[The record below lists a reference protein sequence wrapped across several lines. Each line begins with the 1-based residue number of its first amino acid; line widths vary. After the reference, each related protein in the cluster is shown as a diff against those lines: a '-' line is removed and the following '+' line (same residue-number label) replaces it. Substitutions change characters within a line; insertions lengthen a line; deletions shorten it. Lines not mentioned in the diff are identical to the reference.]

1 MVNKIIIIV
10 ILSFIG
16 GFIGAFYNTR
26 MNLLEEELKSTKEEL
41 RNTYEIDCEW
51 NCYDK

>member
-1 MVNKIIIIV
+1 MKYQIIIIV

-41 RNTYEIDCEW
+41 RNTYHIDCEW
-51 NCYDK
+51 SCDDK

>member
-1 MVNKIIIIV
+1 MTSKIIIIV

-26 MNLLEEELKSTKEEL
+26 INSLEEELKSIKE
-41 RNTYEIDCEW
+41 RNRYEIECEW
-51 NCYDK
+51 NCYGE